1 MKKTIVLLLTAF
13 FLGLNSPSFAMGVDS
28 SYEPSP
34 TATTKT
40 KKKSSSSK
48 SKSTQSTQK
57 SNSTSNAKWVGK
69 WVHPRLD
76 TIFMEYV
83 YEIYE
88 IGKDGYMSFGESSN
102 PNGRASN
109 SRFKYTIKGNILYSD
124 DDQPLLVYD
133 PSSNSISSYSNS
145 KRVFVKQ

>member
-1 MKKTIVLLLTAF
+1 MKKTFVLLLTAF
-13 FLGLNSPSFAMGVDS
+13 FLGLNSPSVAMGADS
-28 SYEPSP
+28 SFVPE
-34 TATTKT
+34 ATTKT

-48 SKSTQSTQK
+48 SKSTQSIQK

-88 IGKDGYMSFGESSN
+88 IGKDGYMSFGESSS

-109 SRFKYTIKGNILYSD
+109 SRFKYTIKGNILYA
-124 DDQPLLVYD
+124 DDQPLLIYD
-133 PSSNSISSYSNS
+133 PSSNSISSYSDS
-145 KRVFVKQ
+145 KRVFVKR